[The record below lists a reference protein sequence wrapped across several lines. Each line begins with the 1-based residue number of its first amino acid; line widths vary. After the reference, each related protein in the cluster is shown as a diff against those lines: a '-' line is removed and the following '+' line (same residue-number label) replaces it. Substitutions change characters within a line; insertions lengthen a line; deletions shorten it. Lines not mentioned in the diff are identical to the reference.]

1 MAKAARS
8 EDHEMFLTI
17 GIGAKHGQFV
27 TRTNNEAFDM
37 GIVESDS
44 SQGRLGCGG
53 PRLYEG
59 IYLQRYFVCSPAQGD
74 TRAHTLKL

>member
-44 SQGRLGCGG
+44 SQGRWDVVARDCM
-53 PRLYEG
+53 REFTYRG
-59 IYLQRYFVCSPAQGD
+59 ILFAPQA
-74 TRAHTLKL
+74 RATQDLIL